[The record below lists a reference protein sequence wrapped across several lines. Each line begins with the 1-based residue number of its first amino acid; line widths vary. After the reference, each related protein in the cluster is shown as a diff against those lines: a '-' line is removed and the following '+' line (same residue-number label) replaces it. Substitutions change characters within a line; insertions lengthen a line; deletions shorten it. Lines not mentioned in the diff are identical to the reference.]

1 MSDDGDLRA
10 AAARERQVIV
20 FGLAL
25 IVTYLIVAFVPD
37 LVPSGAR
44 QNVAVFAHARVISVA
59 SPSPQPSD
67 QPGGSGQ
74 PQSSDGV
81 VPSGAVIP
89 SDQALPSDAA
99 GPVGSPDLGTGIGTG
114 IGPGD
119 GTGGTGAGGTGVN
132 GAGAGT
138 AGGGGTG
145 SGEAPPL
152 ATVLF
157 LDGPLAGQQ
166 GQGLI
171 QGPSGALELPDYRP
185 GDNVI
190 VEIDPNGDGTQSYSV
205 VDRWRIPLFGVLCG
219 IVTVLA
225 AAVAGWRGLRAIASL
240 ALTLV
245 LTVRLFVPL
254 VILGWNPVPLAIVF
268 GIVVTVLSFMLTQG
282 FSRTTLSAIAG
293 TTIGLG
299 ITGVLAVIVTAA
311 AQFTPAQG
319 SEEVVYLN
327 QLTNGKLD
335 LSGLLLAA
343 VIFGGLGILNDVAVS
358 QAATVEE
365 LWRADPMLSRRELFS
380 RTMNVGTAH
389 LAATINTLVFAYLG
403 TALPLVVLLALQA
416 SNAGASISLES
427 VAVEITRT
435 LVGAIGILAAV
446 PITTL
451 IAVRWVTG
459 QRPRRARA
467 AQARALP
474 RT

>member
-1 MSDDGDLRA
+1 MSDDADLRA
-10 AAARERQVIV
+10 AAARERQLIV
-20 FGLAL
+20 FGLAI
-25 IVTYLIVAFVPD
+25 IVTYLLAALLPD
-37 LVPSGAR
+37 MIPAAAR
-44 QNVAVFAHARVISVA
+44 QNVAVFAHARVVSVDQ
-59 SPSPQPSD
+59 PSPQPSGQPLASD
-67 QPGGSGQ
+67 QPVSSAQPVASG
-74 PQSSDGV
+74 PADSS
-81 VPSGAVIP
+81 
-89 SDQALPSDAA
+89 
-99 GPVGSPDLGTGIGTG
+99 SPDLGTGIGTG

-119 GTGGTGAGGTGVN
+119 GTGGSGVGTG
-132 GAGAGT
+132 GP
-138 AGGGGTG
+138 GTG
-145 SGEAPPL
+145 SGGGQAAPPL

-157 LDGPLAGQQ
+157 LDGPLAGRQ
-166 GQGLI
+166 GQGMI

-185 GDNVI
+185 GDDVI
-190 VEIDPNGDGTQSYSV
+190 VEIDPNGDGTQSYSL

-219 IVTVLA
+219 VVTVLA

-254 VILGWNPVPLAIVF
+254 VILGWNPVALAIVF

-282 FSRTTLSAIAG
+282 FTRTTLSAIAG
-293 TTIGLG
+293 TTIGLA
-299 ITGVLAVIVTAA
+299 ITGVLALIVTAA

-319 SEEVVYLN
+319 SEEIVYLN
-327 QLTNGKLD
+327 QLTGGKLD

-343 VIFGGLGILNDVAVS
+343 VIFGGLGILNDVAIS

-365 LWRADPMLSRRELFS
+365 LRRADPTLARGELFS

-403 TALPLVVLLALQA
+403 TALPLVVPLALQA

-451 IAVRWVTG
+451 IAVRWDG
-459 QRPRRARA
+459 APRRRA
-467 AQARALP
+467 KSMAVRV
-474 RT
+474 R